1 MVEYLAPAPALSE
14 APAPGAEFIAPSAR
28 TQFFSLSPASSDAE
42 THFPAVTGTKSRK
55 GIETP
60 TSSLSRRRLVD
71 EAGHELDVQVERVM
85 RASVARLGYEWRR
98 TKKREKQ
105 LAETLL
111 HLSHELQSCPSH
123 GHTVTL
129 LGMLAGGR
137 GPIPAPSAIA
147 GVVSRV
153 GSLERSVEFHEDAIL
168 ELERQ
173 GSVVDSL
180 VAKVEEMDQ
189 LLAPLEQLSDLVAEV
204 ERDTAV
210 RFEQAES
217 LVNHVDELAR
227 RGQAELE
234 GQLKQLTD
242 TMDVQLHE
250 HLSEFKDTSL
260 EVAELGV
267 ELKCRGRELMEFIDF
282 VLEDIKKA
290 DQLHD
295 DLKNKVLVLEGRV
308 DCSLQEQ
315 SERVTNLEQWG
326 DKLSEHL
333 NECLDRVTNLEQWG
347 EELAESL

>member
-1 MVEYLAPAPALSE
+1 M
-14 APAPGAEFIAPSAR
+14 
-28 TQFFSLSPASSDAE
+28 E
-42 THFPAVTGTKSRK
+42 THEK
-55 GIETP
+55 E
-60 TSSLSRRRLVD
+60 
-71 EAGHELDVQVERVM
+71 
-85 RASVARLGYEWRR
+85 
-98 TKKREKQ
+98 REKQ

-129 LGMLAGGR
+129 LGMAGGR

-173 GSVVDSL
+173 GFVEDSL

-189 LLAPLEQLSDLVAEV
+189 
-204 ERDTAV
+204 
-210 RFEQAES
+210 
-217 LVNHVDELAR
+217 

-234 GQLKQLTD
+234 GQLKQVTD
-242 TMDVQLHE
+242 TMEVQLHE
-250 HLSEFKDTSL
+250 RLSEFKDTSL

-267 ELKCRGRELMEFIDF
+267 ELKRRGRELSEFIDF
-282 VLEDIKKA
+282 VLEDIQKA

-295 DLKNKVLVLEGRV
+295 DLKKKVLVLEGRV

-315 SERVTNLEQWG
+315 SERVTDLQQWG

>member
-1 MVEYLAPAPALSE
+1 MDEYIAPAPAVIVAPAPVVEYITHAPAVFAAPAPVDKYIAPAPAVYAAPAPVVEHNTPVPAVYVPPAPVMEYLAPVPAPVEEYISPVPLAHT
-14 APAPGAEFIAPSAR
+14 APAPVVDFIAPSAR

-42 THFPAVTGTKSRK
+42 THFPAVTGTKSRR

-60 TSSLSRRRLVD
+60 TSFLSRRRLVD
-71 EAGHELDVQVERVM
+71 ETGHVLDVQVERVM

-137 GPIPAPSAIA
+137 GPFSAIA

-153 GSLERSVEFHEDAIL
+153 GSLERRVEFHEDAIL

-173 GSVVDSL
+173 GSMVDSL
-180 VAKVEEMDQ
+180 VAKVEEMDR
-189 LLAPLEQLSDLVAEV
+189 LLAQLEHLSDLVAEV

-234 GQLKQLTD
+234 GPTQAAHGYDGGPTARAPL
-242 TMDVQLHE
+242 
-250 HLSEFKDTSL
+250 
-260 EVAELGV
+260 
-267 ELKCRGRELMEFIDF
+267 
-282 VLEDIKKA
+282 
-290 DQLHD
+290 
-295 DLKNKVLVLEGRV
+295 
-308 DCSLQEQ
+308 
-315 SERVTNLEQWG
+315 
-326 DKLSEHL
+326 
-333 NECLDRVTNLEQWG
+333 
-347 EELAESL
+347 

>member
-1 MVEYLAPAPALSE
+1 MVRY
-14 APAPGAEFIAPSAR
+14 
-28 TQFFSLSPASSDAE
+28 
-42 THFPAVTGTKSRK
+42 
-55 GIETP
+55 
-60 TSSLSRRRLVD
+60 
-71 EAGHELDVQVERVM
+71 
-85 RASVARLGYEWRR
+85 
-98 TKKREKQ
+98 
-105 LAETLL
+105 
-111 HLSHELQSCPSH
+111 
-123 GHTVTL
+123 
-129 LGMLAGGR
+129 
-137 GPIPAPSAIA
+137 PAPSAIA

-153 GSLERSVEFHEDAIL
+153 GSFERSVEFHEDAIL

-189 LLAPLEQLSDLVAEV
+189 LLAQLEQLSDLVAEV
-204 ERDTAV
+204 ERDSAV

-242 TMDVQLHE
+242 TMEVQLHE

-260 EVAELGV
+260 EVAERGV
-267 ELKCRGRELMEFIDF
+267 QLIWRGRELWEFTDF

-295 DLKNKVLVLEGRV
+295 DLKKKVLDVEGRV

-315 SERVTNLEQWG
+315 SARVTNLQWG

-347 EELAESL
+347 DELAESL

>member
-1 MVEYLAPAPALSE
+1 MSAAPAPADEYIAPAPAVIAAPASVVEYIAPAPAVFAAPAPVDMYIAPAPAVYAAPAPVVEHNTPVPAVYAAPAPVMEYLAPVPAVFQAPTPVVEFLAPVEEYISPVPLAHT
-14 APAPGAEFIAPSAR
+14 APAPVVDFIAPSAR

-42 THFPAVTGTKSRK
+42 THFPAVSGTKSRK

-153 GSLERSVEFHEDAIL
+153 GSMERSVEFHEDAIL
-168 ELERQ
+168 ELERR

-189 LLAPLEQLSDLVAEV
+189 LLVQFEQLSNLVAEV
-204 ERDTAV
+204 
-210 RFEQAES
+210 
-217 LVNHVDELAR
+217 
-227 RGQAELE
+227 
-234 GQLKQLTD
+234 
-242 TMDVQLHE
+242 
-250 HLSEFKDTSL
+250 
-260 EVAELGV
+260 
-267 ELKCRGRELMEFIDF
+267 
-282 VLEDIKKA
+282 
-290 DQLHD
+290 
-295 DLKNKVLVLEGRV
+295 
-308 DCSLQEQ
+308 
-315 SERVTNLEQWG
+315 
-326 DKLSEHL
+326 
-333 NECLDRVTNLEQWG
+333 
-347 EELAESL
+347 

>member
-1 MVEYLAPAPALSE
+1 MPKSWAYGDVATYACRRPWSDLCS
-14 APAPGAEFIAPSAR
+14 FCDCWW
-28 TQFFSLSPASSDAE
+28 SL
-42 THFPAVTGTKSRK
+42 
-55 GIETP
+55 
-60 TSSLSRRRLVD
+60 
-71 EAGHELDVQVERVM
+71 
-85 RASVARLGYEWRR
+85 
-98 TKKREKQ
+98 
-105 LAETLL
+105 
-111 HLSHELQSCPSH
+111 
-123 GHTVTL
+123 
-129 LGMLAGGR
+129 
-137 GPIPAPSAIA
+137 
-147 GVVSRV
+147 
-153 GSLERSVEFHEDAIL
+153 AIL

-189 LLAPLEQLSDLVAEV
+189 LLAQLEQLSDLVAEV

-242 TMDVQLHE
+242 TMEVQLHE

-260 EVAELGV
+260 EVADLGV
-267 ELKCRGRELMEFIDF
+267 ELKRRGHELIEFIDF
-282 VLEDIKKA
+282 VLEDIEKA

-295 DLKNKVLVLEGRV
+295 DLKNKVLVLEGCV
-308 DCSLQEQ
+308 DCSFQEQ

-333 NECLDRVTNLEQWG
+333 NKCLDRVTNLEQWG